1 MSLRTKVMRGGAYLV
16 LRQGLSMVL
25 SIVSLFLV
33 TRLIGPEN
41 YGLFIAAF
49 GVFSYLQKIGQLG
62 INFYLIREI
71 NPEEE
76 PHNYHQGFTLILLLG
91 ILCLIF
97 GIIAIPFLAQWTKVG
112 NFASLAIALFFSLPF
127 VLCFQIPLAKLEREL
142 NYKKVAMIELLNQCL
157 YVLVSVYF
165 AWQGAGAWA
174 LVAAWWAQ
182 TLQSV
187 VLFFWSSGYRP
198 RLFWNLALVK
208 DMLGYGIT
216 LSAAQWLF
224 FSRDLVN
231 PLLVGRFAGMEAVG
245 FVALA
250 IRLVEVLSF
259 VKHATWRISMA
270 ALAKIQDNPPKL
282 RLAITEGMGLQVL
295 ALGPILAV
303 VAWTL
308 PLVIGF
314 AFGEGWSAALQV
326 YPFIAWAYLTN
337 SLFNLHSSTLYVL
350 RKNVSVA
357 LFHLL
362 HAALFVGGACLLI
375 PKLGFVGYGWAE
387 VIALASYGLIHLFI
401 TKIIGSPD
409 YRLAL
414 LWWAACSLAL
424 FVQQLGIWTG
434 FGLLLVLLLP
444 ITRQQIRNYWQ
455 SFQH

>member
-1 MSLRTKVMRGGAYLV
+1 MSLKTKVMRGGAYLV
-16 LRQGLSMVL
+16 IRQGLSMVL

-41 YGLFIAAF
+41 YGLFIGVF
-49 GVFSYLQKIGQLG
+49 GVFSYLQKIFQLG
-62 INFYLIREI
+62 INCYLIREI

-76 PHNYHQGFTLILLLG
+76 PQNYHQGFTLILLLG
-91 ILCLIF
+91 ILGLILV
-97 GIIAIPFLAQWTKVG
+97 IIAIPFLAQWTKIG
-112 NFASLAIALFFSLPF
+112 NFAALAIALFFSLPF

-282 RLAITEGMGLQVL
+282 RLAITEGMSLQVL
-295 ALGPILAV
+295 ALGPILDV
-303 VAWTL
+303 
-308 PLVIGF
+308 
-314 AFGEGWSAALQV
+314 
-326 YPFIAWAYLTN
+326 
-337 SLFNLHSSTLYVL
+337 VL

-362 HAALFVGGACLLI
+362 HAALFVGGAWLLI

-424 FVQQLGIWTG
+424 FVQQLGVWTG

-455 SFQH
+455 SFEHSC